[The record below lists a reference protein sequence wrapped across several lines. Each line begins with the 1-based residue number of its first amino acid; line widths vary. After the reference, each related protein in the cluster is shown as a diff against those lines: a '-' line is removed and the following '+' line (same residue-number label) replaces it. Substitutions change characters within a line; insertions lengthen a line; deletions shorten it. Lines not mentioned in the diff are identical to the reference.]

1 MTEANKSNAPADG
14 RPTKGPSLGL
24 AGAIDIKR
32 YVADFL
38 DRIWWFIA
46 VFALVAGGIYYVMM
60 SATPLYKAEA
70 SVQILRQ
77 EESRTQFDKV
87 AEEMVRTTEDI
98 NTQINLL
105 SSLEIV
111 ERVAER
117 VEDEFAQDFLAPY
130 REIDQKNE
138 DLSVLEILAENR
150 KIAPA
155 RLSLIVS
162 IEYVHP
168 NPEIAAKVAN
178 LFADEMMAYF
188 SSVRSDVVVRAV
200 QDLREQAEIQ
210 RRKVENI
217 EKQLVD
223 FKEDL
228 QTISFDQRLD
238 IDQQEM
244 ISLTSYA
251 TQKEEYRDRLATQW
265 GMIET
270 ARKEDNELHNLS
282 FIAVSP
288 RIGNLLSAIASHRV
302 EIARLS
308 ERYRH
313 KHPRMIE
320 ANEAMKAAQT
330 ELARASEESARLI
343 ASELNQAEQDLV
355 KAGQKVTAKKS
366 EIIAMQRHAALYDS
380 KARELEVNQNLY
392 QYLYNRIQETEAQN
406 RDDINK
412 LRLVDE
418 AAVPL
423 EPYTPKLLLAVA
435 AGFMGG
441 SVCAFG
447 LVIGLIFIDD
457 RVRSPM
463 EVEQKFGLPILGV
476 LSMMKGKPKT
486 IADLAQAT
494 EKDPQNTET
503 LNTTV
508 ATMRLDPAS
517 SDSKVILIT
526 STISNEGKSFLSG
539 ALASAFQRYG
549 EKTLLINCDLR
560 AQEDRFAK
568 FPNVGLTPF
577 ITSDSKTV
585 ERSIHT
591 SEELDC
597 DVLPAGKFHHQPY
610 ILYNSPKFKAMMA
623 HLKEKYDRIIIDT
636 PPAHLFGDAIC
647 LLPHCDGQIFVS
659 GFSRARVGLA
669 TKTVQKL
676 IDTDVPMFGVLV
688 NGVRLFQAKMYYP
701 EYYHTYGDYY
711 KYGNYDKK
719 RSKSLPAGA

>member
-1 MTEANKSNAPADG
+1 MKDNNPSKTEGKGHGSAPKQG
-14 RPTKGPSLGL
+14 TPV
-24 AGAIDIKR
+24 IDLKR

-38 DRIWWFIA
+38 DRIWWFILT
-46 VFALVAGGIYYVMM
+46 FALVAGGIYYLMM

-77 EESRTQFDKV
+77 EDSRTQFEKV
-87 AEEMVRTTEDI
+87 SDDAVRNTEDV

-105 SSLEIV
+105 SSVQII

-117 VEDEFAQDFLAPY
+117 VEDEFKQDFLAPY
-130 REIDQKNE
+130 REIDQAGD
-138 DLSVLEILAENR
+138 DLSVIRILAENR
-150 KIAPA
+150 KITPA
-155 RLSLIVS
+155 RLSLIVG

-168 NPEIAAKVAN
+168 NPEIASKVAN
-178 LFADEMMAYF
+178 LFAEEMMAYF
-188 SSVRSDVVVRAV
+188 SSVRSDAVGRAV

-244 ISLTSYA
+244 ISLNTFA
-251 TQKEEYRDRLATQW
+251 TQKAETRDRLATQW
-265 GMIET
+265 GMIKT
-270 ARKEDNELHNLS
+270 AREEGTPLHNLS
-282 FIAVSP
+282 FIAASP
-288 RIGNLLSAIASHRV
+288 RIGSLLSAIASNRV

-320 ANEAMKAAQT
+320 AKEALAAAEAELLTASNEA
-330 ELARASEESARLI
+330 ARII

-355 KAGQKVTAKKS
+355 KATEKVTTKKN
-366 EIIAMQRHAALYDS
+366 EIIAMQRHKAVYDS

-412 LRLVDE
+412 LRLVDQ
-418 AAVPL
+418 AVIPL
-423 EPYTPKLLLAVA
+423 KPFTPKLLLAVA
-435 AGFMGG
+435 AAFMGG
-441 SVCAFG
+441 SVCAIG
-447 LVIGLIFIDD
+447 LVVILIFIDD
-457 RVRSPM
+457 RVRSPL

-486 IADLAQAT
+486 VHDLTKAT
-494 EKDPQNTET
+494 EGDPQNMET
-503 LNTTV
+503 LNTAV
-508 ATMRLDPAS
+508 ATMRLDP
-517 SDSKVILIT
+517 DSADAKVILVT
-526 STISNEGKSFLSG
+526 STISNEGKSYVSG
-539 ALASAFQRYG
+539 ALASAFHRYG

-560 AQEDRFAK
+560 AQEDRFA
-568 FPNVGLTPF
+568 NAEGQGLVSYLTDDK
-577 ITSDSKTV
+577 TSLDQSIYTSK
-585 ERSIHT
+585 
-591 SEELDC
+591 ELDC
-597 DVLPAGKFHHQPY
+597 DVLPAAKHHQQPY
-610 ILYNSPKFKAMMA
+610 ILYNSKKFKEMIAE
-623 HLKEKYDRIIIDT
+623 LKTRYKRIIIDT

-669 TKTVQKL
+669 TKTVRKL
-676 IDTDVPMFGVLV
+676 RETNVPIFGVMV

-701 EYYHTYGDYY
+701 EYYQTNDDYY
-711 KYGNYDKK
+711 KYGNYGKTV
-719 RSKSLPAGA
+719 KS

>member
-1 MTEANKSNAPADG
+1 MTDEKKFNSPNEG
-14 RPTKGPSLGL
+14 RASQSHSAGL
-24 AGAIDIKR
+24 MGAIDIKR

-38 DRIWWFIA
+38 DRIWWFVA
-46 VFALVAGGIYYVMM
+46 VFVLVAGGIYYWMM
-60 SATPLYKAEA
+60 SATPLYKANA

-87 AEEMVRTTEDI
+87 AEERVGNTEDI

-105 SSLEIV
+105 SSMEIV

-117 VEDEFAQDFLAPY
+117 VKDELEQDFLAPY
-130 REIDQKNE
+130 REIDQKSE
-138 DLSVLEILAENR
+138 DLSILGILWENR
-150 KIAPA
+150 KIVPA

-162 IEYVHP
+162 VEYVHP
-168 NPEIAAKVAN
+168 NPEVAATVAN

-188 SSVRSDVVVRAV
+188 SSVRSEVVVRAV

-244 ISLTSYA
+244 ISLNSYA
-251 TQKEEYRDRLATQW
+251 TQKEEARDRLTTQW
-265 GMIET
+265 GMIES
-270 ARKEDNELHNLS
+270 ARENGTELHNLS
-282 FIAVSP
+282 FIAASP
-288 RIGNLLSAIASHRV
+288 RIGALLTAIATHRV

-320 ANEAMKAAQT
+320 ATEALKAAET
-330 ELARASEESARLI
+330 ELAVASEEAARLI
-343 ASELNQAEQDLV
+343 ASELNQSEQDLV
-355 KAGQKVTAKKS
+355 KAEQKVTAKKS
-366 EIIAMQRHAALYDS
+366 EIISMQRNDALYDS

-412 LRLVDE
+412 LRLVDG
-418 AAVPL
+418 ATVPP
-423 EPYTPKLLLAVA
+423 EPYTPKLLLAIA
-435 AGFMGG
+435 AGIMGG
-441 SVCAFG
+441 GVCATG
-447 LVIGLIFIDD
+447 LVVLLIFIDD

-486 IADLAQAT
+486 VRDLTKAT
-494 EKDPQNTET
+494 ENDPQNTET

-508 ATMRLDPAS
+508 ATMRLDP
-517 SDSKVILIT
+517 DSTDAKVILIT
-526 STISNEGKSFLSG
+526 STISNEGKSYLSG
-539 ALASAFQRYG
+539 ALSSAFQRYG
-549 EKTLLINCDLR
+549 EKSLLLNCDLR

-568 FPNVGLTPF
+568 FPNVGLAPY
-577 ITSDSKTV
+577 ITGDSEDV
-585 ERSIHT
+585 ERFIHT
-591 SEELDC
+591 SDELGC
-597 DVLPAGKFHHQPY
+597 DVLPAGRSHQQPY
-610 ILYNSPKFKAMMA
+610 ILYNSPKFKAMLE
-623 HLKEKYDRIIIDT
+623 HLKGKYDRIIIDT
-636 PPAHLFGDAIC
+636 PPAHLFGDAMS

-669 TKTVQKL
+669 TKTVRKL
-676 IDTDVPMFGVLV
+676 QDTNVPIFGVLV

-711 KYGNYDKK
+711 KYGNYGKK
-719 RSKSLPAGA
+719 RSKQVPANA